1 MSTRSFKCFIFI
13 MFAITCGKGI
23 GQDIIFLRENDVLLE
38 CIILNTNDSLIF
50 FRLLDASDTVEY
62 ELPIRLTYGFLLE
75 SQALEKGLKTE
86 AYQLEFLNANSKRR
100 PVFRE
105 KNMLYYKLR
114 GDTAEMPRRGRLI
127 EIRCDSVFLEYK
139 RKRKPERSV
148 YALNNFIL
156 FGYST
161 PTTEF
166 LTLLL
171 APVSALKDGSFFIY
185 RKLDLKQ
192 GWTFRCSR
200 APDQVS
206 RFILKRYPKKRRPQ
220 KLPIKLKRKGS
231 TP

>member
-1 MSTRSFKCFIFI
+1 MSARIYKFLILI
-13 MFAITCGKGI
+13 LFAFAGGNSR

-38 CIILNTNDSLIF
+38 CVILNTNDSLLF
-50 FRLLDASDTVEY
+50 FRLLDPSDTLEY
-62 ELPIRLTYGFLLE
+62 EIPMRLTYGFLLE
-75 SQALEKGLKTE
+75 SQALEKGLKSE
-86 AYQLEFLNANSKRR
+86 AFQLEFLNANSKRR
-100 PVFRE
+100 PIFRE
-105 KNMLYYKLR
+105 KNLLFYKLK

-148 YALNNFIL
+148 FALNDFVL

-185 RKLDLKQ
+185 RKLDLIQ

-220 KLPIKLKRKGS
+220 KLPITLKTKRAS
-231 TP
+231 Y